1 LPSGHK
7 GLVELTNRYA
17 KLASVGIPPKVDTL
31 IGEVN
36 MIRSKHIM
44 NGSDK
49 LTKKVNLMKASESQ
63 GVDNNLNKDK
73 STYLKNQDRMTL
85 QSVVAN

>member
-1 LPSGHK
+1 
-7 GLVELTNRYA
+7 
-17 KLASVGIPPKVDTL
+17 
-31 IGEVN
+31 